1 MQSEAIAKGSD
12 EWPRD
17 KAWRSTLLA
26 WKLRVLEKH
35 EAVVKVPYQVLINPL
50 NSRDHS

>member
-17 KAWRSTLLA
+17 KVAGMEVESARET
-26 WKLRVLEKH
+26 
-35 EAVVKVPYQVLINPL
+35 
-50 NSRDHS
+50 